1 MAVNE
6 VERARVDT
14 QVFESKW
21 MKITHPYVLAVVV
34 LAIATA
40 AWFVRERHSDV
51 ASSPQKSD
59 YETFVERLGG
69 DEPAIRSELSELIR
83 TTSAAVD
90 SSDRAKIN
98 GFQED
103 RLLQIGHVQAFIAKR
118 EEPPAFHFVSDEHR
132 RRLQVI
138 AGDQPSAA
146 RALAIRKSLAAIADG
161 FALLRQPPDWKVTVE
176 GESPPPMP
184 ILELLRDAHQIAT
197 GEAPRLR
204 SDPKLP
210 AFATAD
216 AELFAALDAFFN
228 HARMQGVFPQSKFP
242 VAFADYHPQIAAAVQ
257 AERRILLGDNPHPDS
272 AEAVNDVYRRLE
284 QFLSAIVSF
293 EK

>member
-1 MAVNE
+1 
-6 VERARVDT
+6 
-14 QVFESKW
+14 
-21 MKITHPYVLAVVV
+21 
-34 LAIATA
+34 
-40 AWFVRERHSDV
+40 
-51 ASSPQKSD
+51 
-59 YETFVERLGG
+59 
-69 DEPAIRSELSELIR
+69 
-83 TTSAAVD
+83 
-90 SSDRAKIN
+90 
-98 GFQED
+98 
-103 RLLQIGHVQAFIAKR
+103 
-118 EEPPAFHFVSDEHR
+118 
-132 RRLQVI
+132 LQVI

-242 VAFADYHPQIAAAVQ
+242 KLYRDDRIAPIPVAFADYHPQIAAAVQ